1 MNYLQAEARTKALS
15 QTLLDF
21 HDPVRS
27 QKYMEHIKSLP
38 EEFMDMLAEMDNIPP
53 DQREIFRKNLRGES
67 NAFLD
72 GVITHSAHLQSGD
85 VILMNA
91 NAPLRGG
98 QKLIYKNARSSHI
111 ALVYESLICIDAM
124 PNPLNV
130 SMRLA
135 SEVLVD
141 AKPDWRVMRLSTIT
155 KRKKNQINRA
165 STYYLGQPYAI
176 KASGSALPDHAY
188 CSELVRK
195 IYEHAKVTQ
204 TGIKDTKIIA
214 PAHFDKLLDE
224 KKYWV
229 DVTEEARPA
238 IEFCREYEA
247 LAKSAFRLLIEGLN
261 LNRQRFAE
269 RADFKQHIK
278 DLLENKNISAEKAK
292 SILSY
297 LDEKERKVNHRFWDY
312 DKRS

>member
-1 MNYLQAEARTKALS
+1 MNSLLTEIRTEALS

-27 QKYMEHIKSLP
+27 QQYMEHLKSLP
-38 EEFMDMLAEMDNIPP
+38 EEFVDMLAAMDKIPP
-53 DQREIFRKNLRGES
+53 NQWETYRKNLRGEP
-67 NAFLD
+67 NLFLD
-72 GVITHSAHLQSGD
+72 GLNTHSAHLQSGD

-98 QKLIYKNARSSHI
+98 QKVIYPSARSSHV
-111 ALVYESLICIDAM
+111 ALIYESLICIDAM

-135 SEVLVD
+135 SEVL
-141 AKPDWRVMRLSTIT
+141 AKARPDWRVMRLKTIT

-176 KASGSALPDHAY
+176 KASGVALPNHAY

-195 IYEHAKVTQ
+195 IYKRAKVTQ

-214 PAHFDKLLDE
+214 PAHFDKLLDD

-229 DVTEEARPA
+229 DITKEARPA

-247 LAKSAFRLLIEGLN
+247 FANSAFRLLIEGLN

-269 RADFKQHIK
+269 RADLKQHIK
-278 DLLENKNISAEKAK
+278 ELRDSKNISGDKAK
-292 SILSY
+292 NLLSY
-297 LDEKERKVNHRFWDY
+297 LDEKERRANHQFWDY
-312 DKRS
+312 GKRS